1 VQQNIDPG
9 STAKRKSNNGGAV
22 LITGYDADAAT
33 PASVGMVSA
42 NRRWNFQTGR
52 LIPS

>member
-9 STAKRKSNNGGAV
+9 STAKSKSNNGGAV

-33 PASVGMVSA
+33 PASVAMVSA
-42 NRRWNFQTGR
+42 DCRLNF
-52 LIPS
+52 